1 MAQRTLF
8 EFEVEL
14 NRLVKA
20 WADQT
25 TAIRQFCAD
34 AGQPLPAAL
43 QPLFSEPYS
52 NGTGNTHI
60 AVERLERTPEKKQ
73 ESRPLLRAMVK
84 GSAHATATH
93 ITYQVPPMPD
103 YGPRPEEAGPDWKA
117 VPLASASTF
126 NLILYIIKQ
135 AGGAAPSSTIN
146 AKLPILRPVTGPS
159 TVSMTLN
166 TLQMEEKI
174 GGNYREWRLTQPDVP
189 IVISGKRMWCAL
201 DQLRQSD
208 RAALRREV
216 IIDALKINPR
226 MTVSVIV
233 DCLRHCEWMAGVAA
247 VPDMVKG
254 DMRILDRDGVAE
266 KEGAFWKL
274 KD

>member
-1 MAQRTLF
+1 MAQKTLF
-8 EFEVEL
+8 EFEDEL
-14 NRLVKA
+14 NALIKT

-25 TAIRQFCAD
+25 KAIRKFCED

-43 QPLFSEPYS
+43 QPLFSKAQS
-52 NGTGNTHI
+52 NGKGNTRI
-60 AVERLERTPEKKQ
+60 AVERVEQTHEKKQ

-93 ITYQVPPMPD
+93 ITYQAPSIPD

-117 VPLASASTF
+117 VPLAHASTF
-126 NLILYIIKQ
+126 NLILYILKQ

-159 TVSMTLN
+159 TVSMTLQ
-166 TLQMEEKI
+166 TLQTEEKI
-174 GGNYREWRLTQPDVP
+174 EGNYREWTLRQDVP
-189 IVISGKRMWCAL
+189 IAISGKRMWCAL
-201 DQLRQSD
+201 EQLRQSD

-226 MTVSVIV
+226 MTVAMIV
-233 DCLRHCEWMAGVAA
+233 DCFRHCEWMEGVAA

-254 DMRILDRDGVAE
+254 DMRILKRDGLAE

-274 KD
+274 KV